1 MLRPMTPTLL
11 FRLALAALL
20 GGLIGLEREY
30 RAKEAGLRTHFLVA
44 LGSCLFML
52 VSQYGFDLGAVLAAL
67 PPGSDGSVRV
77 DVSRVASQIVSGIGF
92 IGAGMIVL
100 QKRFVVG
107 LTSAA
112 GIWTT
117 AAIGVAVGGGLYAIA
132 AAATALALA
141 GLEVFRLVDRRVG
154 TAKHEMR
161 VVFRAP
167 DDASAE
173 AAVEALVG
181 AGATLAAFSATP
193 VEGGGVRRSLRID
206 TSAAL
211 ARPGPV
217 LALLAK
223 VPGIVPETV
232 E

>member
-1 MLRPMTPTLL
+1 MTSILL
-11 FRLALAALL
+11 LRLAIAALL

-52 VSQYGFDLGAVLAAL
+52 VSQYGFNLADILAAQ
-67 PPGSDGSVRV
+67 PGTAEQSVRV

-117 AAIGVAVGGGLYAIA
+117 AAIGVAVGGGLYSVGAF
-132 AAATALALA
+132 ATALALA
-141 GLEVFRLVDRRVG
+141 GLELFRLIDRRIG
-154 TAKHEMR
+154 PTKHELK
-161 VVFRAP
+161 VVLRAK
-167 DDASAE
+167 DA
-173 AAVEALVG
+173 AAADAATQVLTS
-181 AGATLAAFSATP
+181 AGAVLVSFSSLSDGSAA
-193 VEGGGVRRSLRID
+193 VRRSLVLD
-206 TSAAL
+206 TPNAL
-211 ARPGPV
+211 SRPGQV
-217 LALLAK
+217 LALLGA
-223 VPGIVPETV
+223 VPDVSV
-232 E
+232 EAVE

>member
-1 MLRPMTPTLL
+1 MLRPMTATLL
-11 FRLALAALL
+11 LRLVLAALL

-30 RAKEAGLRTHFLVA
+30 RAKEAGLRTHYLVA
-44 LGSCLFML
+44 LGSCLFMV
-52 VSQYGFDLGAVLAAL
+52 VSLYGFDLASILAVQ
-67 PPGSDGSVRV
+67 PGEVWQSVRV
-77 DVSRVASQIVSGIGF
+77 DVARVAAQIVTGIGCL
-92 IGAGMIVL
+92 GAGMIVL

-132 AAATALALA
+132 AVATALALA
-141 GLEVFRLVDRRVG
+141 GLEIFRLVDRRVG

-167 DDASAE
+167 DDA
-173 AAVEALVG
+173 AADAATAALVA

-206 TSAAL
+206 TAAPL

-217 LALLAK
+217 LELLAR
-223 VPGIVPETV
+223 VPGVVAETV

>member
-1 MLRPMTPTLL
+1 MLRPMTATLVL
-11 FRLALAALL
+11 RLAIAALL
-20 GGLIGLEREY
+20 GGLVGLEREY

-52 VSQYGFDLGAVLAAL
+52 VSQYGFDLQAVLAAQ
-67 PPGSDGSVRV
+67 PPDSALSVRV
-77 DVSRVASQIVSGIGF
+77 DVARVAAQIVSGIGF

-100 QKRFVVG
+100 QKRFIVG

-117 AAIGVAVGGGLYAIA
+117 AAIGVAVGGGLYAVA

-141 GLEVFRLVDRRVG
+141 GLEIFRLVDRRVG

-167 DDASAE
+167 DDAAAD
-173 AAVEALVG
+173 AAVAALVG
-181 AGATLAAFSATP
+181 AGATLASFSATAID
-193 VEGGGVRRSLRID
+193 GGGVRRSLRID
-206 TSAAL
+206 TAAPL
-211 ARPGPV
+211 AHPGPV
-217 LALLAK
+217 LDLLAG
-223 VPGIVPETV
+223 VPGIVAETV

>member
-1 MLRPMTPTLL
+1 MLRPMTATLL
-11 FRLALAALL
+11 LRLALAALL
-20 GGLIGLEREY
+20 GGLVGLEREY

-52 VSQYGFDLGAVLAAL
+52 VSQYGFNLEAVLAAQ
-67 PPGSDGSVRV
+67 PPDSALSVRV
-77 DVSRVASQIVSGIGF
+77 DVARVAAQIVSGIGF

-100 QKRFVVG
+100 QKRFIVG

-117 AAIGVAVGGGLYAIA
+117 AAIGVAVGGGLYAVA
-132 AAATALALA
+132 AGATALALA
-141 GLEVFRLVDRRVG
+141 GLEIFRIVDRRVG

-181 AGATLAAFSATP
+181 AGAALAAFSATP

-206 TSAAL
+206 TAAAL
-211 ARPGPV
+211 SRPGPILER
-217 LALLAK
+217 LAT

>member
-11 FRLALAALL
+11 LRLALAALL

-44 LGSCLFML
+44 LGSCLFMI
-52 VSQYGFDLGAVLAAL
+52 VSQFGFDLAEVLAMHPDVQAA
-67 PPGSDGSVRV
+67 SVRV
-77 DVSRVASQIVSGIGF
+77 DVSRVAAQIVSGIGF
-92 IGAGMIVL
+92 LGAGMIVL

-117 AAIGVAVGGGLYAIA
+117 AAIGAAVGGGLYAVA
-132 AAATALALA
+132 SVATALALA
-141 GLEVFRLVDRRVG
+141 GLEIFRLVDRRVG

-167 DDASAE
+167 DDAAAE
-173 AAVEALVG
+173 AATAALVG
-181 AGATLAAFSATP
+181 AGATLASFSATE

-217 LALLAK
+217 LDLLAR
-223 VPGIVPETV
+223 VPGVVAETV

>member
-1 MLRPMTPTLL
+1 MTANLL
-11 FRLALAALL
+11 LRLALASLL

-52 VSQYGFDLGAVLAAL
+52 VSQYGFNLEAVLAAQ
-67 PPGSDGSVRV
+67 PPDSALSVRV
-77 DVSRVASQIVSGIGF
+77 DVARVAAQIVSGIGF

-117 AAIGVAVGGGLYAIA
+117 AAIGVAVGGGLYAVA
-132 AAATALALA
+132 AGATALAL
-141 GLEVFRLVDRRVG
+141 
-154 TAKHEMR
+154 AKHEMR

-167 DDASAE
+167 DAAAADAAT
-173 AAVEALVG
+173 AALVA
-181 AGATLAAFSATP
+181 AGASLVSFSATE

-206 TSAAL
+206 TAAAL
-211 ARPGPV
+211 SRPGPILER
-217 LALLAK
+217 LAT
-223 VPGIVPETV
+223 VPGVVPETV